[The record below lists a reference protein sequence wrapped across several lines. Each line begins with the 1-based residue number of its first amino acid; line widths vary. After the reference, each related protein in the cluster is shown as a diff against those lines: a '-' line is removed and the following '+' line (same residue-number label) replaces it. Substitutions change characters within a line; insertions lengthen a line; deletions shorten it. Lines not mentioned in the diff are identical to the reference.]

1 MSAAPR
7 VLGDRYEVS
16 ELLGRGGMAE
26 VHAGRDQRLGR
37 RVAIKLLRSDMA
49 RDPVFQA
56 RFRREAQSTAGLN
69 HPAIVAV
76 YDTGEDVSTESG
88 GAQVRTP
95 YIVMEYVEGRT
106 VRDLLDEAGGAGLGT
121 QRAVE
126 ITAGVLT
133 ALQAAHDAGIVH
145 RDVKPA
151 NVMVTPSGGIKV
163 MDFGIARAV
172 ADSSATMTQTSA
184 VIGTA
189 QYLSPEQ
196 ARGEVVDAR
205 TDLYS
210 TGCLLYELL
219 TGRPPFIGDS
229 PVAVAYQHVG
239 ELPTPPSQHN
249 RAVDDELDRVVL
261 KALAKQRDDRYADAE
276 EFREDLLA
284 AEAGHPVMAPTVAV
298 AHAAATQHL
307 PTTTEATR
315 AVAAGGFVSRRTR
328 TDPTGRAAA
337 VDAPATGQFAAQPPP
352 RRGSRALMTAL
363 VLLLLVVLGLVGWLT
378 WRAYQ
383 ESSMVTVP
391 TLVGET
397 QQSAQARLQALGLSA
412 GEVTERE
419 DAAAA
424 GTVIDSDPPAGE
436 RVDAKSSV
444 ALVVS
449 SGPAA
454 VSVPD
459 VTGRTESQAKQD
471 LEAEG
476 LREGTVSP
484 QDSPLP
490 QGTVM
495 SSDPPAGTPVQP
507 GTAVDLVIA
516 SGRVALTDQS
526 GRSQE
531 AAQAALTELGLSP
544 SYTVEPS
551 DAPAGQVIRQ
561 SPASG
566 SVAVGSI
573 VQLVV
578 SGGPTASPSPTEPP
592 TAAPTEEPADG
603 GGAEPSPTPTPTPT
617 GSPSGTPTQGTTLAP
632 QEPGQDPSTGP
643 RQGSRQGPAED
654 DE

>member
-1 MSAAPR
+1 MNGTSR

-37 RVAIKLLRSDMA
+37 RVAIKLLRADMA

-69 HPAIVAV
+69 HPSIVAV
-76 YDTGEDVSTESG
+76 YDTGEDVFTESG

-95 YIVMEYVEGRT
+95 YIVMEYVEGQT
-106 VRDLLDEAGGAGLGT
+106 VRDLLDEAGGSGLGT

-126 ITAGVLT
+126 ITTGVLT
-133 ALQAAHDAGIVH
+133 ALQAAHAAGIVH

-219 TGRPPFIGDS
+219 TGRPPFVGDS

-239 ELPTPPSQHN
+239 ELPQPPSRFN

-261 KALAKQRDDRYADAE
+261 KALAKQRDDRYADAA

-284 AEAGHPVMAPTVAV
+284 AEAGHEVMAPTVAV

-315 AVAAGGFVSRRTR
+315 AVAAGGFVSRRGR
-328 TDPTGRAAA
+328 NDPTGQAAA
-337 VDAPATGQFAAQPPP
+337 VDAPVTGQFAAQPEP
-352 RRGSRALMTAL
+352 RRGSRVFMAVL
-363 VLLLLVVLGLVGWLT
+363 VVVLLVVLLLVGWLT
-378 WRAYQ
+378 LRAYQ
-383 ESSMVTVP
+383 ESTMVTVP
-391 TLVGET
+391 TVVGQNEET
-397 QQSAQARLQALGLSA
+397 ARGLLRAQGLSVS
-412 GEVTERE
+412 GVTSKA
-419 DAAAA
+419 DPKPS
-424 GTVIDSDPPAGE
+424 GIVIDSTPQGGSQ
-436 RVDAKSSV
+436 VKAKSSV

-454 VSVPD
+454 VQVPE
-459 VTGRTESQAKQD
+459 VAGQTQEQAAAS
-471 LEAEG
+471 LRREG
-476 LREGTVSP
+476 LTLGDIATQDIAQLRAGTVIS
-484 QDSPLP
+484 
-490 QGTVM
+490 T
-495 SSDPPAGTPVQP
+495 DPPVGSSVAPQ
-507 GTAVDLVIA
+507 TAVNLTVA
-516 SGRVALTDQS
+516 SGKVAVTNVVTK
-526 GRSQE
+526 SQE
-531 AAQAALTELGLSP
+531 DAVAALTELGLVPSLSP
-544 SYTVEPS
+544 APS
-551 DAPAGQVIRQ
+551 DQPLGTVLSQTPERGVVAI
-561 SPASG
+561 G
-566 SVAVGSI
+566 SV
-573 VQLVV
+573 VQLVI
-578 SGGPTASPSPTEPP
+578 SGGPTATQTPSETTPSDTPTSDPTDSGAPPSPSQSPSG
-592 TAAPTEEPADG
+592 TA
-603 GGAEPSPTPTPTPT
+603 
-617 GSPSGTPTQGTTLAP
+617 SGTPTQNTSLAP
-632 QEPGQDPSTGP
+632 EEPDESPT
-643 RQGSRQGPAED
+643 RTPAAAG
-654 DE
+654 

>member
-1 MSAAPR
+1 MTGAPR

-69 HPAIVAV
+69 HPSIVAV

-106 VRDLLDEAGGAGLGT
+106 VRDLLDEAGGTGLGT

-239 ELPTPPSQHN
+239 ELPAPPSQYN

-261 KALAKQRDDRYADAE
+261 KALSKQRDDRYSDAV
-276 EFREDLLA
+276 EFRDDLLA
-284 AEAGHPVMAPTVAV
+284 AEAGDPVMAPTVAV
-298 AHAAATQHL
+298 AHAAATQYL

-328 TDPTGRAAA
+328 TDPTGQAAA
-337 VDAPATGQFAAQPPP
+337 VDAPVTGQFAAQPEP
-352 RRGSRALMTAL
+352 RRGSRAFMTAL
-363 VLLLLVVLGLVGWLT
+363 VVVLLVVLALVGWLT
-378 WRAYQ
+378 LRAYQ
-383 ESSMVTVP
+383 ESNLVTVP
-391 TLVGET
+391 VVVGET
-397 QQSAQARLQALGLSA
+397 QQSAEAKLTGLGLVVGAS
-412 GEVTERE
+412 TQKT
-419 DAAAA
+419 DSSPA
-424 GTVIDSDPPAGE
+424 GTVIDSDPEAGQ
-436 RVDAKSSV
+436 RVDPKSSV

-449 SGPAA
+449 TGPAA
-454 VSVPD
+454 VQVPD

-476 LREGTVSP
+476 LIEGTVSP

-495 SSDPPAGTPVQP
+495 KSDPEAGAQVQP
-507 GTAVDLVIA
+507 GTAVNLVIA
-516 SGRVALTDQS
+516 SGKVALTDQT
-526 GRSQE
+526 GKTQE

-551 DAPAGQVIRQ
+551 DAPVGQIIRQ
-561 SPASG
+561 SPPSG

-578 SGGPTASPSPTEPP
+578 SGGPTASPSPTDPP
-592 TAAPTEEPADG
+592 TGQPTDQPTDGQGDG
-603 GGAEPSPTPTPTPT
+603 GGQTPSP
-617 GSPSGTPTQGTTLAP
+617 SPSPSQTPSTTATQGTSLAP
-632 QEPGQDPSTGP
+632 EDPAPTGEPSRSP
-643 RQGSRQGPAED
+643 REG
-654 DE
+654 

>member
-1 MSAAPR
+1 MTGAPR

-76 YDTGEDVSTESG
+76 YDTGEDVWTESG

-106 VRDLLDEAGGAGLGT
+106 VRELLDEAGGAGLGT

-151 NVMVTPSGGIKV
+151 NVMVTPTGGIKV

-210 TGCLLYELL
+210 TGCLVYELL

-239 ELPTPPSQHN
+239 ELPAPPSQYN

-261 KALAKQRDDRYADAE
+261 KALSKLRDDRYSDAL
-276 EFREDLLA
+276 EFRDDLLA

-328 TDPTGRAAA
+328 TDPTGQAAA
-337 VDAPATGQFAAQPPP
+337 VDAPVTGQFAAQPEP
-352 RRGSRALMTAL
+352 RRGSRAFMSVL
-363 VLLLLVVLGLVGWLT
+363 VAVLLVVLLLVGWLT
-378 WRAYQ
+378 YRAYQ

-391 TLVGET
+391 TLVGSS
-397 QQSAQARLQALGLSA
+397 QQTAEAALRGQGLSVSGTTPRA
-412 GEVTERE
+412 
-419 DAAAA
+419 DSSAA
-424 GTVIDSDPPAGE
+424 GTVIDSDPKAGT
-436 RVDAKSSV
+436 RVEAKSGV

-454 VSVPD
+454 VQVPD

-471 LEAEG
+471 LEARG
-476 LREGTVSP
+476 LIEGTVSP
-484 QDSPLP
+484 QDSSLP

-495 SSDPPAGTPVQP
+495 KSDPAADAEVQP
-507 GTAVDLVIA
+507 GTAVNLVIA
-516 SGRVALTDQS
+516 SGKVGLTDQT
-526 GRSQE
+526 GKTQE
-531 AAQAALTELGLSP
+531 AAQAALTALGLSP

-551 DAPAGQVIRQ
+551 DAPAGQIIRQ
-561 SPASG
+561 SPPSG

-578 SGGPTASPSPTEPP
+578 SGGPTATATTTEAPTSQPTGQPSEGAGGGQTPSQSPS
-592 TAAPTEEPADG
+592 
-603 GGAEPSPTPTPTPT
+603 SSQ
-617 GSPSGTPTQGTTLAP
+617 SPSGTPTQGTTLAP
-632 QEPGQDPSTGP
+632 EDPAPTDSPT
-643 RQGSRQGPAED
+643 RGSR
-654 DE
+654 